1 MNPSDEYKTQ
11 KRVKRRRDR
20 YALYGPTEAKRTCGK
35 VLYAVRLINRHI
47 EQKKNV
53 AERIWKAK
61 TLIMLKQLLRVTTAL
76 IAMVSFCWT
85 MSAQDCTTPLEFTP
99 ALTPATS
106 VECLDDLPTACDDT
120 QGASRGE
127 VSCGIAADVQSR
139 TLCTATTAM
148 GSGED
153 GAIVLFD
160 VDGDPNDDRYFIPTD
175 AGMTLTQ
182 FENGVAVV
190 SGQVADVDDAT
201 AILNVNI
208 YYDQGTSGADWNG
221 GFKTAMEC
229 TPTTDITDDW
239 TIYVLNSGLSF
250 LTGEGSLDGTT
261 LQLTHAPS
269 SEYFGFQ
276 VGEMANDRN
285 CNEGAGGWFSYNGT
299 LAGAEIQGGTG
310 DVLLDLDCQEEEN
323 NECGDDESTVTLFYA
338 AYDEDCGDV
347 LLGTETYT
355 RQDTQDPTFDNA
367 PADVTVACADMD
379 IPVPTVTASDNCED
393 SDAVAPSVTYLGQ
406 SPQYDIE
413 CTGTYKV
420 DRIWEAMDCSGNTAG
435 HTQTI
440 TVIDDIAPVIAGGAD
455 YTAECDGAGNLSEL
469 NTWLEDNGGATATDN
484 CGPVSWS
491 HNFEGLS
498 DGCGATGTADVTF
511 TASDDCG
518 NSSTTTLTFTI
529 EDTTDP
535 DLTVAPTHDI
545 ACEDYD
551 PAAIYAASASDLCGS
566 ASVVLVSSNQVSG
579 SCAGSYLHVYKAIDE
594 CGNESATMDQVVN
607 LIDETAP
614 TFTLNCP
621 ADQDLFTD
629 DNCYADTSVGANGS
643 ATFSDLADNC
653 DAAPTTAISHEDV
666 TTPGCTGSYSIARTW
681 TITATDHCGNATTH
695 TCVQTITVTDNI
707 APVPSISCPADY
719 TVDADENCAADT
731 TPDAAGSATASA
743 TDNCSPEANIALDI
757 TYSDGAAT
765 YACEGSTASSG
776 PGPSR
781 PPTIVETLPAP
792 AARRPSPSRTT
803 RPRPGT
809 STTRTSTLR
818 VRISSTPPTRRWFR
832 SAPATT
838 AAPR

>member
-1 MNPSDEYKTQ
+1 M
-11 KRVKRRRDR
+11 
-20 YALYGPTEAKRTCGK
+20 
-35 VLYAVRLINRHI
+35 
-47 EQKKNV
+47 
-53 AERIWKAK
+53 
-61 TLIMLKQLLRVTTAL
+61 
-76 IAMVSFCWT
+76 
-85 MSAQDCTTPLEFTP
+85 
-99 ALTPATS
+99 
-106 VECLDDLPTACDDT
+106 
-120 QGASRGE
+120 
-127 VSCGIAADVQSR
+127 
-139 TLCTATTAM
+139 
-148 GSGED
+148 
-153 GAIVLFD
+153 
-160 VDGDPNDDRYFIPTD
+160 
-175 AGMTLTQ
+175 
-182 FENGVAVV
+182 
-190 SGQVADVDDAT
+190 
-201 AILNVNI
+201 
-208 YYDQGTSGADWNG
+208 
-221 GFKTAMEC
+221 
-229 TPTTDITDDW
+229 
-239 TIYVLNSGLSF
+239 
-250 LTGEGSLDGTT
+250 
-261 LQLTHAPS
+261 
-269 SEYFGFQ
+269 
-276 VGEMANDRN
+276 
-285 CNEGAGGWFSYNGT
+285 
-299 LAGAEIQGGTG
+299 
-310 DVLLDLDCQEEEN
+310 
-323 NECGDDESTVTLFYA
+323 
-338 AYDEDCGDV
+338 
-347 LLGTETYT
+347 
-355 RQDTQDPTFDNA
+355 
-367 PADVTVACADMD
+367 
-379 IPVPTVTASDNCED
+379 
-393 SDAVAPSVTYLGQ
+393 
-406 SPQYDIE
+406 
-413 CTGTYKV
+413 

-440 TVIDDIAPVIAGGAD
+440 TVIDNIAPVIAGGAD

-643 ATFSDLADNC
+643 ATFSDLDDNC

-731 TPDAAGSATASA
+731 TPAAAGSATASA

-757 TYSDGAAT
+757 TYSDGAAV
-765 YACEGSTASSG
+765 YACEGEYSFERTWSVTATDDCGNSASTSCTQTITVEDNTAPTWDEYDTYVYAACEDLLDPTDPTLVPISASDNCSPTLTYSIQAFQLSG
-776 PGPSR
+776 GCPGTWMRVWTATDDCGNAS
-781 PPTIVETLPAP
+781 
-792 AARRPSPSRTT
+792 RRPSSTCSSTTTSSLSRSSPARLTIRST
-803 RPRPGT
+803 PTRTAMPTRRQPLQVPLRPRPR
-809 STTRTSTLR
+809 TTALPRRTSP
-818 VRISSTPPTRRWFR
+818 S
-832 SAPATT
+832 
-838 AAPR
+838 